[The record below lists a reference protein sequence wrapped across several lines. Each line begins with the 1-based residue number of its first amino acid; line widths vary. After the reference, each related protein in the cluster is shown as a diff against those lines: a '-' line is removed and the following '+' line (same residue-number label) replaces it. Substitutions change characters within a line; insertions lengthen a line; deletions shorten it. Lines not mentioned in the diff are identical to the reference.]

1 MVHGQI
7 TIIEQDGE
15 GHYPFAPQD
24 RQPVVD
30 FIFKRAA
37 ASGDP

>member
-15 GHYPFAPQD
+15 GHYPLAPQD

-30 FIFKRAA
+30 FITTRAA
-37 ASGDP
+37 ATGNP